1 VRVALI
7 APLVSPIRD
16 AQLGGA
22 QAVVADIARELGR
35 RGHDVVVYAARGS
48 AIEGVAIAP
57 LDIDPASLHGDLFRD
72 ETEQTPS
79 EHMTAAYAAVYGH
92 VLAAR
97 FDVVHSHG
105 FDVPAI
111 TVAAAMGLPVLHTLH
126 MPASRPVAVAITDA
140 RRRPTA
146 VWTAAVSHAQA
157 ATWRLL
163 VAIDAVLSNGVPVED
178 IPFDPVG
185 GGTAVI
191 AARFSPEKGI
201 DDGIAAARLAD
212 LPVDVYGTPYD
223 AGHERAVRE
232 RWRDDQEVRFLA
244 PAARED
250 LWSALGAAGAVVCL
264 SRWEE
269 PFGMVA
275 AEAAAS
281 GTPVVASRRGALAEV
296 VLDGVTGYVV
306 TAGDVIA
313 AAAALRRVNELSRG
327 DCRRHAVDA
336 LNLGATVTAHEALY
350 AQIASAGRS
359 PSP

>member
-1 VRVALI
+1 
-7 APLVSPIRD
+7 
-16 AQLGGA
+16 
-22 QAVVADIARELGR
+22 
-35 RGHDVVVYAARGS
+35 VYAARGS
-48 AIEGVAIAP
+48 AIEGIAIAP
-57 LDIDPASLHGDLFRD
+57 LDIDPAPLHGDLVRD
-72 ETEQTPS
+72 KAEQSPS

-92 VLAAR
+92 AVDAR
-97 FDVVHSHG
+97 FDVVHNHG
-105 FDVPAI
+105 FDLPAI
-111 TVAAAMGLPVLHTLH
+111 TVAAGMGLPVLHTLH
-126 MPASRPVAVAITDA
+126 MPASRPVAAAITDA

-163 VAIDAVLSNGVPVED
+163 VAVDAVLSNGVPVED
-178 IPFDPVG
+178 IPFEPVG

-232 RWRDDQEVRFLA
+232 RWRDDQEVRFLGPA
-244 PAARED
+244 PRQD
-250 LWSALGAAGAVVCL
+250 LWAALGAAGAVVCL

-350 AQIASAGRS
+350 AQIASTGRS

>member
-22 QAVVADIARELGR
+22 QAVVADIARELAR
-35 RGHDVVVYAARGS
+35 RGHEIVVYAARGS
-48 AIEGVAIAP
+48 AIEGIAIAS
-57 LDIDPASLHGDLFRD
+57 LDIDPTPLRGDLVRD
-72 ETEQTPS
+72 EGEQTPS
-79 EHMTAAYAAVYGH
+79 APMTAAYAAVYRH

-111 TVAAAMGLPVLHTLH
+111 SVAAAMGLPVLHTLH
-126 MPASRPVAVAITDA
+126 MPASRSVAAAITDV
-140 RRRPTA
+140 RRGPTGA
-146 VWTAAVSHAQA
+146 WTAAVSHAQA
-157 ATWRLL
+157 ATWRMLI
-163 VAIDAVLSNGVPVED
+163 AIDAVLSNGVPVED
-178 IPFDPVG
+178 IPFEPVG
-185 GGTAVI
+185 GSAAVI

-212 LPVDVYGTPYD
+212 LAVDVYGTPYD
-223 AGHERAVRE
+223 AGHERAVTE
-232 RWRDDQEVRFLA
+232 RWRDDPEVRFLA

-250 LWSALGAAGAVVCL
+250 LWAAMGAARAVVCL

-306 TAGDVIA
+306 TAGDIIA

-327 DCRRHAVDA
+327 DCRRHAVDS
-336 LNLGATVTAHEALY
+336 LNLGDTVTAHEALY

>member
-48 AIEGVAIAP
+48 AIQGVAIAP
-57 LDIDPASLHGDLFRD
+57 LDIDPAPLHGDLFRD
-72 ETEQTPS
+72 EAEPTPS
-79 EHMTAAYAAVYGH
+79 EHMAVAYAAVYGH
-92 VLAAR
+92 VRAAR
-97 FDVVHSHG
+97 FDIVHSHG

-111 TVAAAMGLPVLHTLH
+111 TVAAAMGLSVLHTLH
-126 MPASRPVAVAITDA
+126 MPASRPVAAAITDA

-178 IPFDPVG
+178 IPFEPVG

-191 AARFSPEKGI
+191 AGRFSPEKGI

-223 AGHERAVRE
+223 AAHEQAVRE
-232 RWRDDQEVRFLA
+232 RWREDEEVRFLA

-250 LWSALGAAGAVVCL
+250 LWAALGAAGAVVCL

-306 TAGDVIA
+306 TAGDVVA

-336 LNLGATVTAHEALY
+336 LNLGATVSAHEALY
-350 AQIASAGRS
+350 ARIASAGRS